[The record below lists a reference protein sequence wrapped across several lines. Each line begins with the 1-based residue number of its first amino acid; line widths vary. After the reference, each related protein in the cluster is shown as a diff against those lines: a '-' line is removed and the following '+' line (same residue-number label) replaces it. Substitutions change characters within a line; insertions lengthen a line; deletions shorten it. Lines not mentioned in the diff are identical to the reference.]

1 MWASEEQGLGQEEGE
16 LAEASRRVVT
26 TTLGDGG
33 NGLEKPVGV
42 TLSSDLC
49 VLPQHTTAAFEWREL
64 GKLREG
70 EGSGIKEQV

>member
-1 MWASEEQGLGQEEGE
+1 MSWQRPAGE
-16 LAEASRRVVT
+16 PSPPCWET
-26 TTLGDGG
+26 EG

-42 TLSSDLC
+42 TLSSDPC
-49 VLPQHTTAAFEWREL
+49 VLPQHTTAAFVWREL